1 MATSF
6 QSIFKSRLLIHITG
20 WIIFFIAP
28 LLFLPP
34 NEFASNISDTGNL
47 ESMAIRN
54 SILIILFYFNLLYL
68 TPVLLKKQ
76 GVGIFLVVLISAVI
90 MVSLV
95 NWQIHHVLSDRFRPE
110 FDKGP
115 MPNFGF
121 GPPRPEP
128 MSLSGPLFSSFL
140 VTIMIASISTS
151 LVLWN
156 DWVKGRAE
164 EQERALQKLA
174 SELAV
179 LKLQISPH
187 FLFNTL
193 NNIRWLVR
201 SKSDQ
206 AEEAVMKLS
215 QILRYILYQTDQ
227 DKILLDKEVE
237 NLRDYISLQKMRLSG
252 QQNLTFAVTGET
264 GNKRIVPLL
273 FIPIIE
279 NFFKYGDFDNS
290 SCNKV
295 ILALDGDHLKFQTE
309 NRIIKSPVTKNKEE
323 SGIGLANI
331 RKRLELHYPDRHQL
345 TYSEIDGIFALN
357 LEIFLND

>member
-1 MATSF
+1 MPSSF
-6 QSIFKSRLLIHITG
+6 QSVFKNRLLIHIAG

-28 LLFLPP
+28 LLFSPP
-34 NEFASNISDTGNL
+34 NEFASNIRDTANL

-54 SILIILFYFNLLYL
+54 FILVALFYLNMLYL
-68 TPVLLKKQ
+68 TPVVLKNQ
-76 GVGIFLVVLISAVI
+76 GVGIFLMVLISAIVI
-90 MVSLV
+90 VSLS
-95 NWQIHHVLSDRFRPE
+95 NWQIHHILSERFQPPI
-110 FDKGP
+110 DKGP

-140 VTIMIASISTS
+140 ITIMAASISTS
-151 LVLWN
+151 IVLWN
-156 DWVKGRAE
+156 ERVKVKAE
-164 EQERALQKLA
+164 EQERAIQKLA

-215 QILRYILYQTDQ
+215 HLLRYILYQTDQ
-227 DKILLDKEVE
+227 DKIPLDKEIE
-237 NLRDYISLQKMRLSG
+237 NLRDYISLQQMRLTT
-252 QQNLTFAVTGET
+252 QQRFLFSFSGET
-264 GNKRIVPLL
+264 KDKWIVPLL

-279 NFFKYGDFDNS
+279 NFFKYVDFDSGFQNQIHLTM
-290 SCNKV
+290 K
-295 ILALDGDHLKFQTE
+295 GDHLLFKTE
-309 NRIIKSPVTKNKEE
+309 NRIIKPTGAVNKEE
-323 SGIGLANI
+323 SGIGLANVE
-331 RKRLELHYPDRHQL
+331 KRLQLHYPDNHVL
-345 TYSEIDGIFALN
+345 SYSEKDGIFTLA
-357 LEIFLND
+357 LEILLN